1 MMKKVLGAVSALALM
16 GAAGAALAAQE
27 ATGTIETFDEEQMM
41 LILDTG
47 DRFKLGEG
55 VETEGLAEGTP
66 VTVHYEE
73 ENGEWVATE
82 NRARRGRDGR
92 GGRGRGGGGD
102 RGRGGRGGGRVSLLH
117 P

>member
-16 GAAGAALAAQE
+16 GAAGVALAAQE
-27 ATGTIETFDEEQMM
+27 ATGTIESFDEEQMM

-55 VETEGLAEGTP
+55 VETEGLAEGAP
-66 VTVHYEE
+66 VTVRYEE

-82 NRARRGRDGR
+82 IELAAVEMVEEAEDEAVEVIE
-92 GGRGRGGGGD
+92 D
-102 RGRGGRGGGRVSLLH
+102 EEAEEAAE
-117 P
+117 